1 MKLVIW
7 AVCGVLALFWTLG
20 AWAVASMLG
29 WAAGLATPG
38 DAVELGRVVTSWPIP
53 AWLTLWIDPAAIHA
67 VLGGI
72 VWSLEQLQQG
82 WPWISSMIGWLVPAT
97 WIVWGV
103 GIAVLL
109 LLAVLAQWLAA
120 SQRPAAPA
128 ARAA

>member
-7 AVCGVLALFWTLG
+7 AVCAVLALFWTLG
-20 AWAVASMLG
+20 AWAAASLLG

-38 DAVELGRVVTSWPIP
+38 DAVELGGVVTSWSIP

-67 VLGGI
+67 VLGGV

-97 WIVWGV
+97 WIVWGI
-103 GIAVLL
+103 GLAILL
-109 LLAVLAQWLAA
+109 LLTLLVQVLVQRLVTPEP
-120 SQRPAAPA
+120 RPA
-128 ARAA
+128 